1 MDNLFDLT
9 GRVAVVTGASSGL
22 GADAARAYAGQG
34 ADVALLA
41 RRVEKLKTVADE
53 IAATGR
59 KVLVVGCDVTDEE
72 QVRKAI
78 GQVVARF
85 GKIDILLNNA
95 GVAVPGTVEQLTTD
109 EWDKEMNTNVRGA
122 YLVCKYVVPH
132 MRERRYGKIVNI
144 SSVNALIADKSPLL
158 ARHVYNASKAAVL
171 GLTIGMAASYG
182 VDGITVNAV
191 CPGLFESEMT
201 EDTLFKNEEFMRMYN
216 FTDPMSR
223 PGRRGELNGTILYF
237 SSDASS
243 YVTGQHVVVD
253 GGAKVQNP
261 PPVQVFG
268 QKCYFGMKKSV
279 FSAAYPCCYS
289 RPCSR
294 VMTIAFGL
302 SAVYPVAGKDALR
315 VVMFDFP
322 HFGHQVGRV
331 DKFLRGITS
340 RDDDFYRRMAA
351 VQGIQYGVDRQQSEM
366 QGDGQFVEDDYV
378 VFAAL
383 QQGGAAGQTVACH
396 PDIDRFG
403 ILADKTSPT
412 QLFDLHLVEE
422 LPDFRFVVSHRLDE
436 LSDVNAFA
444 GAQSSHGQSERGR
457 RLAFAVSG
465 IDVNISFR

>member
-41 RRVEKLKTVADE
+41 RRVEKLKTV
-53 IAATGR
+53 AATGR

-182 VDGITVNAV
+182 
-191 CPGLFESEMT
+191 PGLFESEMT

-253 GGAKVQNP
+253 GGASIV
-261 PPVQVFG
+261 
-268 QKCYFGMKKSV
+268 
-279 FSAAYPCCYS
+279 
-289 RPCSR
+289 
-294 VMTIAFGL
+294 
-302 SAVYPVAGKDALR
+302 
-315 VVMFDFP
+315 
-322 HFGHQVGRV
+322 
-331 DKFLRGITS
+331 
-340 RDDDFYRRMAA
+340 
-351 VQGIQYGVDRQQSEM
+351 
-366 QGDGQFVEDDYV
+366 
-378 VFAAL
+378 
-383 QQGGAAGQTVACH
+383 
-396 PDIDRFG
+396 
-403 ILADKTSPT
+403 
-412 QLFDLHLVEE
+412 
-422 LPDFRFVVSHRLDE
+422 
-436 LSDVNAFA
+436 
-444 GAQSSHGQSERGR
+444 
-457 RLAFAVSG
+457 
-465 IDVNISFR
+465 

>member
-122 YLVCKYVVPH
+122 YVVCKYVVPH

-253 GGAKVQNP
+253 GGASIV
-261 PPVQVFG
+261 
-268 QKCYFGMKKSV
+268 
-279 FSAAYPCCYS
+279 
-289 RPCSR
+289 
-294 VMTIAFGL
+294 
-302 SAVYPVAGKDALR
+302 
-315 VVMFDFP
+315 
-322 HFGHQVGRV
+322 
-331 DKFLRGITS
+331 
-340 RDDDFYRRMAA
+340 
-351 VQGIQYGVDRQQSEM
+351 
-366 QGDGQFVEDDYV
+366 
-378 VFAAL
+378 
-383 QQGGAAGQTVACH
+383 
-396 PDIDRFG
+396 
-403 ILADKTSPT
+403 
-412 QLFDLHLVEE
+412 
-422 LPDFRFVVSHRLDE
+422 
-436 LSDVNAFA
+436 
-444 GAQSSHGQSERGR
+444 
-457 RLAFAVSG
+457 
-465 IDVNISFR
+465 

>member
-95 GVAVPGTVEQLTTD
+95 G
-109 EWDKEMNTNVRGA
+109 
-122 YLVCKYVVPH
+122 VVPH

-253 GGAKVQNP
+253 GGA
-261 PPVQVFG
+261 
-268 QKCYFGMKKSV
+268 S
-279 FSAAYPCCYS
+279 
-289 RPCSR
+289 
-294 VMTIAFGL
+294 
-302 SAVYPVAGKDALR
+302 
-315 VVMFDFP
+315 
-322 HFGHQVGRV
+322 
-331 DKFLRGITS
+331 
-340 RDDDFYRRMAA
+340 
-351 VQGIQYGVDRQQSEM
+351 
-366 QGDGQFVEDDYV
+366 
-378 VFAAL
+378 
-383 QQGGAAGQTVACH
+383 TV
-396 PDIDRFG
+396 
-403 ILADKTSPT
+403 
-412 QLFDLHLVEE
+412 
-422 LPDFRFVVSHRLDE
+422 
-436 LSDVNAFA
+436 
-444 GAQSSHGQSERGR
+444 
-457 RLAFAVSG
+457 
-465 IDVNISFR
+465 

>member
-237 SSDASS
+237 RPTLRVMSPVSTWSSMAVPASSD
-243 YVTGQHVVVD
+243 GRI
-253 GGAKVQNP
+253 
-261 PPVQVFG
+261 
-268 QKCYFGMKKSV
+268 
-279 FSAAYPCCYS
+279 PCV
-289 RPCSR
+289 CSR
-294 VMTIAFGL
+294 RG
-302 SAVYPVAGKDALR
+302 AVCFMAG
-315 VVMFDFP
+315 
-322 HFGHQVGRV
+322 
-331 DKFLRGITS
+331 
-340 RDDDFYRRMAA
+340 
-351 VQGIQYGVDRQQSEM
+351 
-366 QGDGQFVEDDYV
+366 
-378 VFAAL
+378 
-383 QQGGAAGQTVACH
+383 
-396 PDIDRFG
+396 RF
-403 ILADKTSPT
+403 SP
-412 QLFDLHLVEE
+412 
-422 LPDFRFVVSHRLDE
+422 
-436 LSDVNAFA
+436 
-444 GAQSSHGQSERGR
+444 
-457 RLAFAVSG
+457 
-465 IDVNISFR
+465 